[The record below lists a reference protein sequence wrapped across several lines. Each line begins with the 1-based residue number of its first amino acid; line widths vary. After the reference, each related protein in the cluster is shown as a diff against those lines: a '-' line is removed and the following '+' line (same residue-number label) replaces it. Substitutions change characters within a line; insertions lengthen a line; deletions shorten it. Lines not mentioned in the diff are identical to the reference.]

1 MNQAEAQGT
10 IGSLPNS
17 PLSSPASKVYQV
29 YHGAV
34 NQTVQIGTS
43 HSTGVFWDSTGGLEE
58 DGRICILPRAMG
70 VSYLLSVPGPPMLH
84 GVAVPLWSQ
93 VLIVM

>member
-10 IGSLPNS
+10 IGSLPNP
-17 PLSSPASKVYQV
+17 PLSSAASKV

-34 NQTVQIGTS
+34 KQTVQTGTS

-84 GVAVPLWSQ
+84 GVAVTLWSQ